1 MLDLSP
7 EKLLM
12 LAVVAL
18 VVLGPERLPGA
29 ARTLGRFMG
38 QLRSMS
44 SSFQSEVREALHDP
58 NDAFSGALNEFRAS
72 DFRPGEV
79 RRSVRRAVV
88 DVFTP
93 PADGAAAP
101 TPSNGAVPGLPSAGT
116 RPVPD
121 DPTFN

>member
-1 MLDLSP
+1 
-7 EKLLM
+7 M

-18 VVLGPERLPGA
+18 VVLGPERLPAA
-29 ARTLGRFMG
+29 ARTLGRLMG
-38 QLRSMS
+38 QLRAMS
-44 SSFQSEVREALHDP
+44 SSFQTEVRDALHDP
-58 NDAFSGALNEFRAS
+58 QDALTGALSEFRPS

-79 RRSVRRAVV
+79 KRSVRKAVV

-93 PADGAAAP
+93 PAEGQSAP
-101 TPSNGAVPGLPSAGT
+101 TPSNGSVPGRPAASP

>member
-1 MLDLSP
+1 
-7 EKLLM
+7 M

-44 SSFQSEVREALHDP
+44 SSFQSEVRDALHDP
-58 NDAFSGALNEFRAS
+58 QDALSGALT
-72 DFRPGEV
+72 DFRPGEIK
-79 RRSVRRAVV
+79 RSVRNAVV

-93 PADGAAAP
+93 PAEGTAT
-101 TPSNGAVPGLPSAGT
+101 TPPANGASPGLPPAGS

-121 DPTFN
+121 

>member
-18 VVLGPERLPGA
+18 VVLGPERLPAA
-29 ARTLGRFMG
+29 ARALGRFMG

-58 NDAFSGALNEFRAS
+58 HDALAGAFNEIRPS

-79 RRSVRRAVV
+79 RRSVRKAVV
-88 DVFTP
+88 DAFTP
-93 PADGAAAP
+93 PAGGATATP
-101 TPSNGAVPGLPSAGT
+101 PSNGAAPGVTPAGQ

>member
-18 VVLGPERLPGA
+18 VVLGPERLPAA
-29 ARTLGRFMG
+29 ARTLGRFLG

-58 NDAFSGALNEFRAS
+58 NDALAGALNEFRPS

-79 RRSVRRAVV
+79 RRSVRKAVV

-93 PADGAAAP
+93 PAEGAP
-101 TPSNGAVPGLPSAGT
+101 GTPPSNGSGPARPPASS